1 METRGIN
8 VSPSGVGTQTLALIQ
23 GLISTGKYTFKSLG
37 GAIKHSDYNIM
48 RPHPDLEIKP
58 VDGFGS
64 KEQVRKILL
73 TEKPDAVLMV
83 TDPRQ
88 FIWVWEMADEIRQVC
103 PITYWHVW
111 DNDPYPDFNGVWYES
126 TDLINCI
133 SWKTYELVKPHFPE
147 KTHYIPHAFH
157 KEQYFP
163 IPNDQVEQLKVQHFG
178 DRADWFKVLWVNRN
192 ATRKLPA
199 DVMACWKEF
208 LDQLEQ
214 KHGHRNAVLIMHTDP
229 HDMEGPNLYA
239 VNEMLG
245 TNNNVMFSTQ
255 KLPIQFINVLHN
267 ITDTIINISK
277 AEGFGLSTLISMMAG
292 KPIITLCTGGET
304 RQAIDWRDGTPNGVA
319 IQPASRQL
327 VGSQLVPYIYEDFSA
342 HKDVV
347 DAFMKIYEMTDEEKE
362 QMKQKVLDYVDFEFN
377 YDKMVKDWD
386 TTLETCIQN
395 FKANSSKY
403 WSVDEVK
410 NRKVLA
416 KIASDSKNN
425 TNPKEE
431 GNIDITAN
439 ILKNV
444 KITKQEGN
452 K

>member
-1 METRGIN
+1 
-8 VSPSGVGTQTLALIQ
+8 
-23 GLISTGKYTFKSLG
+23 
-37 GAIKHSDYNIM
+37 
-48 RPHPDLEIKP
+48 
-58 VDGFGS
+58 
-64 KEQVRKILL
+64 
-73 TEKPDAVLMV
+73 
-83 TDPRQ
+83 
-88 FIWVWEMADEIRQVC
+88 
-103 PITYWHVW
+103 
-111 DNDPYPDFNGVWYES
+111 
-126 TDLINCI
+126 
-133 SWKTYELVKPHFPE
+133 
-147 KTHYIPHAFH
+147 
-157 KEQYFP
+157 
-163 IPNDQVEQLKVQHFG
+163 
-178 DRADWFKVLWVNRN
+178 
-192 ATRKLPA
+192 
-199 DVMACWKEF
+199 
-208 LDQLEQ
+208 
-214 KHGHRNAVLIMHTDP
+214 
-229 HDMEGPNLYA
+229 
-239 VNEMLG
+239 
-245 TNNNVMFSTQ
+245 MFSTQ